1 MRNFSRTLLT
11 TVLLLA
17 FTSVPALAQ
26 TKIATVDLKKL
37 FDDYYKTK
45 LAQQAIQDHQAELEK
60 DYTTMAD
67 DLKKQNDQYEQL
79 LESADDQAVSED
91 ERQRRKLAADDQL
104 KHMQDS
110 KATIDQF
117 ERQAQM
123 TLQDQRQRMRDN
135 ILDEIKQAVT
145 EKAKAG
151 GYNLVMDTAAQ
162 TVNGTPA
169 IVFSSG
175 DSDLTDDVLKQLNA
189 AAPPDMPDTST
200 TPVFMSTNALP
211 YGDLPGGTTPAPA
224 NP

>member
-135 ILDEIKQAVT
+135 ILDEI
-145 EKAKAG
+145 
-151 GYNLVMDTAAQ
+151 
-162 TVNGTPA
+162 
-169 IVFSSG
+169 
-175 DSDLTDDVLKQLNA
+175 
-189 AAPPDMPDTST
+189 
-200 TPVFMSTNALP
+200 
-211 YGDLPGGTTPAPA
+211 
-224 NP
+224 